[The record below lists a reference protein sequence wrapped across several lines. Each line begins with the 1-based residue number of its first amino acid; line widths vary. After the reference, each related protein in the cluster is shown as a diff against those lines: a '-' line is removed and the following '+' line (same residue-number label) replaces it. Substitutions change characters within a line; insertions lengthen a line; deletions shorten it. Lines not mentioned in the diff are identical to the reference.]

1 MERNN
6 ISEVRTIDK
15 QFEAL
20 WDEFSFELGNFI
32 KSKVS
37 QVHDAEDILQEVF
50 IKIFKNIDQLEK
62 QSALKSWMYKITR
75 NTIIDYYKK
84 KRDLPVAPETMHFI
98 EDEVEEEDNMND
110 QITGCLKKMIFEV
123 PEKYQQVYDL
133 HENKKMKHKE
143 IGEELNISLS
153 TSKVR
158 LMRAKEL
165 FKKNLIECCDFE
177 LDSYGNIID
186 YKKKSCEECDSC
198 KSDDDC

>member
-1 MERNN
+1 
-6 ISEVRTIDK
+6 VRTIDK

-20 WDEFSFELGNFI
+20 WDEFGFELGNFI

-37 QVHDAEDILQEVF
+37 QVQDAEDILQEVF

-62 QSALKSWMYKITR
+62 QSALKSWIYKITR

-98 EDEVEEEDNMND
+98 EDEVEEEDNMNE
-110 QITGCLKKMIFEV
+110 QIAGCLKKMIFEV
-123 PEKYQQVYDL
+123 PEKYQRVYDL
-133 HENKKMKHKE
+133 YENKNMKHKD

-198 KSDDDC
+198 KSDVDC